1 MAIPDWVTQQ
11 VSEEPL
17 MSAMRQSAYGT
28 PAQPAPLPSA
38 AAWQPPPQTPEDA
51 IAQAGFVPPVQ
62 APVAEQAPAYAPPV
76 APAAAPVASMPEQA
90 MSVVPEPQV
99 SEQLASYQPP
109 EPVQQEPQYQPQ
121 IDPYEQNTQAVLS
134 GYLRRTRIPESVVKA
149 AETWQQSIPG
159 PMPGKGNQEA
169 WNTAKEAVQSAEE
182 RSLFNQQA
190 QLLEQADISDQDARN
205 AYMQGRG
212 YAAEAAAI
220 ADDQEQRRKV
230 IDDRVGELDRLIE
243 QRSQLQASFNERNP
257 VRDMSMWTRVAIGL
271 GAAGQALAGGEN
283 AALSLA
289 MREIDA
295 DMARERNQV
304 DNLGLEIAAKRT
316 LLGDMLQKF
325 RDPAAADHAARAAK
339 LGLYES
345 GYRAQAAKEKSAE
358 LRAAMLNAADAF
370 SVARQQEKLASLTGE
385 HQTLMK
391 WKPAGGLP
399 GGIAGL
405 NRFAKDVGL
414 TEEQRRQLNLAAI
427 RGDNEQVMRVINDA
441 LGTGGMA
448 GSNLSTDKNERER
461 QLATRDLE
469 VRMPANLGGG
479 VGYAPKGSAV
489 EFRKQI
495 VAVSTLQG
503 IKDRIDTLRR
513 THSNISPTDRSEI
526 EGAATWAVGILSNA
540 TGAGAPTGQEREKYG
555 EVLTASINN
564 LVTGDSVKLLDN
576 MQRLLDI
583 TKRPIQENLTRDA
596 AGTKPFVIAP
606 RKVK

>member
-17 MSAMRQSAYGT
+17 
-28 PAQPAPLPSA
+28 PLPGNAS
-38 AAWQPPPQTPEDA
+38 WQQAPQTPEEA

-62 APVAEQAPAYAPPV
+62 TPVAEQAPTYAPSAAPV
-76 APAAAPVASMPEQA
+76 VAPVASMPEQA
-90 MSVVPEPQV
+90 MSAAPEPQV
-99 SEQLASYQPP
+99 SEPIASYQPP
-109 EPVQQEPQYQPQ
+109 APAQAQPLEQQIQ
-121 IDPYEQNTQAVLS
+121 IDPYEQNMQAMLS
-134 GYLRRTRIPESVVKA
+134 SYLRPKRIPQAVVKA
-149 AETWQQSIPG
+149 AETWQQAVPSA
-159 PMPGKGNQEA
+159 MPGQENQYA
-169 WNTAKEAVQSAEE
+169 AAKQALEESQNESLLDQRMQLMNQS
-182 RSLFNQQA
+182 
-190 QLLEQADISDQDARN
+190 DISDQDARN

-230 IDDRVGELDRLIE
+230 IDDRVGELDKLIE
-243 QRSQLQASFNERNP
+243 QRSQLQTSFNERNP

-358 LRAAMLNAADAF
+358 LRAAMLSAADSLAMQ
-370 SVARQQEKLASLTGE
+370 REQEKLASLTGE

-391 WKPAGGLP
+391 WRPASVSG

-405 NRFAKDVGL
+405 QKFSKDFAL
-414 TEEQRRQLNLAAI
+414 TPEQQRQLMLSAA
-427 RGDNEQVMRVINDA
+427 RGDNEQVMRVVNDA
-441 LGTGGMA
+441 IGTGGMT
-448 GSNLSTDKNERER
+448 GGNLSRDKDERER

-513 THSNISPTDRSEI
+513 THTNLSPTDRKEI

-564 LVTGDSVKLLDN
+564 LVTGDSVKLLEN

-596 AGTKPFVIAP
+596 AGTQPFIAAP

>member
-11 VSEEPL
+11 VSEDPL

-51 IAQAGFVPPVQ
+51 VAQAGFAPPVQ
-62 APVAEQAPAYAPPV
+62 APVAEQTPVYAPPV
-76 APAAAPVASMPEQA
+76 APVTSPAASIPEQA

-134 GYLRRTRIPESVVKA
+134 GYLRGTKIPESVVKA

-212 YAAEAAAI
+212 YAAEASAI
-220 ADDQEQRRKV
+220 ADDQEQRRKL
-230 IDDRVGELDRLIE
+230 IDDRVGELDKLIE
-243 QRSQLQASFNERNP
+243 QRSQLQTSFNERNP

-405 NRFAKDVGL
+405 NRFARDVGL

-441 LGTGGMA
+441 LSNTGSVMSKDEVA
-448 GSNLSTDKNERER
+448 TARFNQEHKV
-461 QLATRDLE
+461 QL
-469 VRMPANLGGG
+469 PGGG
-479 VGYAPKGSAV
+479 IGYVKDKGDFEKTMTSLNKMDQNIGRLRNYVKSGSAW
-489 EFRKQI
+489 
-495 VAVSTLQG
+495 
-503 IKDRIDTLRR
+503 
-513 THSNISPTDRSEI
+513 SPTDRANVEAISNMAMGEIRVMLGLGVMSESDK
-526 EGAATWAVGILSNA
+526 ELAKSL
-540 TGAGAPTGQEREKYG
+540 
-555 EVLTASINN
+555 
-564 LVTGDSVKLLDN
+564 TGDFVNDRVSVADKIKRLETLASLTNQTRRQYESRITLDPN
-576 MQRLLDI
+576 AN
-583 TKRPIQENLTRDA
+583 TPA
-596 AGTKPFVIAP
+596 VAP
-606 RKVK
+606 VRSVRAK